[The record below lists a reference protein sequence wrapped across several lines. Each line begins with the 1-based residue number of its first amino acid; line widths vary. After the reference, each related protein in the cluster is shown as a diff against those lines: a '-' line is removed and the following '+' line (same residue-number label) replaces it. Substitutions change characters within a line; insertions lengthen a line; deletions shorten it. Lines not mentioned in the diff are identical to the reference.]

1 MAKKT
6 ICPNCGDQGK
16 PKLHTNGNLLIE
28 IILWCCFIVPGLI
41 YSLWRQSTKKPVC
54 RQCGSFELV
63 PVTTP
68 GGKKLVEKFS

>member
-16 PKLHTNGNLLIE
+16 PKLHTKGHIVLE
-28 IILWCCFIVPGLI
+28 VILWCCLIVPGLI
-41 YSLWRQSTKKPVC
+41 YSTWRHASRSYVC
-54 RQCGSFELV
+54 RQCGTMELV

-68 GGKKLVEKFS
+68 RGKKLVEEFS